1 MWTRINGTK
10 KCHLAIG
17 ELYFYITVLYERRD
31 FREIMYVKNPFLC
44 AQVVWRYL
52 LNVYPDGLTGQER
65 MDYMKSKTRE
75 YDQLKGEWSARA
87 SPEDLE
93 FIRGNVLKDVL
104 RTDRAHPYY
113 AGSEDS
119 PHLTALTDLLTTF
132 AITHPQVLESIFFSV
147 LFGSLMVALYGH
159 VCIPFTFLDMQTC

>member
-1 MWTRINGTK
+1 MNAMTLEI
-10 KCHLAIG
+10 
-17 ELYFYITVLYERRD
+17 LYL
-31 FREIMYVKNPFLC
+31 KNHYLC

-65 MDYMKSKTRE
+65 MDYMKGKTRE

-132 AITHPQVLESIFFSV
+132 AITHPQVWGFILFFCI
-147 LFGSLMVALYGH
+147 LFK
-159 VCIPFTFLDMQTC
+159 FLDMQTC

>member
-1 MWTRINGTK
+1 
-10 KCHLAIG
+10 
-17 ELYFYITVLYERRD
+17 
-31 FREIMYVKNPFLC
+31 
-44 AQVVWRYL
+44 
-52 LNVYPDGLTGQER
+52 
-65 MDYMKSKTRE
+65 MKGKTRE

-132 AITHPQVLESIFFSV
+132 AITHPQVWGSIFFIFYFAFFLNSLTCRHAKGCGVKFSEQMICSTLVFGILDSV
-147 LFGSLMVALYGH
+147 YLLLSEL
-159 VCIPFTFLDMQTC
+159 

>member
-1 MWTRINGTK
+1 M
-10 KCHLAIG
+10 
-17 ELYFYITVLYERRD
+17 
-31 FREIMYVKNPFLC
+31 
-44 AQVVWRYL
+44 WRYL

-65 MDYMKSKTRE
+65 MDYMKRKTRE
-75 YDQLKGEWSARA
+75 YDQLKSTWASRV

-132 AITHPQVLESIFFSV
+132 AITHPQVGMNLSYLMKFSFSAF
-147 LFGSLMVALYGH
+147 LKKKRS
-159 VCIPFTFLDMQTC
+159 FTNKKAPRTQLVSKV

>member
-1 MWTRINGTK
+1 M
-10 KCHLAIG
+10 
-17 ELYFYITVLYERRD
+17 
-31 FREIMYVKNPFLC
+31 
-44 AQVVWRYL
+44 WRYL

-65 MDYMKSKTRE
+65 MDYMKRKTRE
-75 YDQLKGEWSARA
+75 YDQLKSEWASRV

-132 AITHPQVLESIFFSV
+132 AITHPQVGMNMSNLLKYTFSPF
-147 LFGSLMVALYGH
+147 LSSTNEIYTHTFRIPWKKNACMSL
-159 VCIPFTFLDMQTC
+159 